1 MVSHPRNPN
10 PMKIR
15 ERVGEAVLVTEVDVK
30 TGMMRNKMEVKA
42 ETVKIM
48 GQSKRVK
55 EESMIAKREGKI
67 DHGFSVTV
75 VINLV
80 TSRQDVRIV

>member
-1 MVSHPRNPN
+1 
-10 PMKIR
+10 
-15 ERVGEAVLVTEVDVK
+15 
-30 TGMMRNKMEVKA
+30 MMRTKMEVKA

-48 GQSKRVK
+48 GQSKQVK
-55 EESMIAKREGKI
+55 EEPMIAKKEGKI
-67 DHGFSVTV
+67 DHRFSVTV